1 MTTTETNVRPG
12 DILRAT
18 NLPSYAKLVKV
29 GDILLVCREDDVAVD
44 AKLQPKLV
52 LAVVGDV
59 KTALAERESLCKDPE
74 MVEYDYDFVVYSQKY
89 ISRHCEVVKEEPAA
103 ASAEPAEQLSVRRNT
118 RNSLKEP
125 ESVEADVA
133 VSGVEPA
140 GAPAIVE
147 VEPAKQA
154 EGEVESELVVALR
167 AALGAGGAF
176 AAPAIVALGVL
187 SVEDLDCVDLG
198 DLEAE
203 LGYKLSNFK
212 RNVLRKAGV
221 GASLLP
227 SEGSAAAPPRLL
239 VQATKAPPA
248 PPEPPKTPVPP
259 KTAGRGGAAKGGL
272 TELLAKA
279 NFPDSDD
286 EEEPPAKSP

>member
-44 AKLQPKLV
+44 AKLKPKLV

-125 ESVEADVA
+125 E
-133 VSGVEPA
+133 P
-140 GAPAIVE
+140 
-147 VEPAKQA
+147 A
-154 EGEVESELVVALR
+154 EGYR
-167 AALGAGGAF
+167 GNFGGA
-176 AAPAIVALGVL
+176 
-187 SVEDLDCVDLG
+187 
-198 DLEAE
+198 
-203 LGYKLSNFK
+203 
-212 RNVLRKAGV
+212 R
-221 GASLLP
+221 
-227 SEGSAAAPPRLL
+227 
-239 VQATKAPPA
+239 
-248 PPEPPKTPVPP
+248 PEPK
-259 KTAGRGGAAKGGL
+259 
-272 TELLAKA
+272 
-279 NFPDSDD
+279 
-286 EEEPPAKSP
+286 